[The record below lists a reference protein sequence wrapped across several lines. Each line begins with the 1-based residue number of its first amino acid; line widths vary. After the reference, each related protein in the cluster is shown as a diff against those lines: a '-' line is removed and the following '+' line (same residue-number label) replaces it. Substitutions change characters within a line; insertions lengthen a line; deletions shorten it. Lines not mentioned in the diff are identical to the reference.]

1 MTKNKFSV
9 LNTKSKVFI
18 FKKQKIFEKTFQLNI
33 PEMNNDIILNKLIKI
48 INNYY
53 YQIKNSGIP
62 IPHMM
67 SLNLKSKKIICRMN
81 YEGNNLIENKK
92 KLLNSKTFQV
102 NINKIFKILKI
113 AKKNKIKIDPHIK
126 NFVLNNKKEIYYV
139 DIFPPYVKQYEKL
152 RSNFY
157 KTSEEKKIC
166 NKNFSFFNH
175 NILFYHFVADLIKF
189 NESYE
194 KKINYFYNTLKSKKI
209 INSDIIYFKKKIK
222 QIIEVEQLRVKR
234 KFYLA

>member
-1 MTKNKFSV
+1 MRNKFSV
-9 LNTKSKVFI
+9 LNTESKVFLL
-18 FKKQKIFEKTFQLNI
+18 KKKKIFEKTFQLNI
-33 PEMNNDIILNKLIKI
+33 PEMNNDKILNRLIII

-62 IPHMM
+62 VPRMIG
-67 SLNLKSKKIICRMN
+67 LNLKSKKIICRMK
-81 YEGNNLIENKK
+81 YEGKNLVENKK
-92 KLLNSKTFQV
+92 NLLNHKNFQINV
-102 NINKIFKILKI
+102 NKIFEILKI

-152 RSNFY
+152 RSKFY
-157 KTSEEKKIC
+157 QTIEEKKIC
-166 NKNFSFFNH
+166 DKNFSFFNH

-189 NESYE
+189 NKSYE
-194 KKINYFYNTLKSKKI
+194 KKIDYFYNTLKNKKI

-222 QIIEVEQLRVKR
+222 QIIEVEQLRVKK